1 MNNGYVIIVL
11 MILMVLGFYWLF
23 YGGEGEGD
31 DEY

>member
-23 YGGEGEGD
+23 YGGEGD

>member
-23 YGGEGEGD
+23 YGGDDNGEW
-31 DEY
+31 

>member
-23 YGGEGEGD
+23 YGGD